1 MFKPLPPRHIAAH
14 AQMHVWH
21 WDPIRH
27 KVRGRR
33 LDSDRYR
40 AIGAHQLIASVE
52 VRVAVLGIGVGHPAI
67 DCTSC
72 GPVKLE
78 NFGRRKLE
86 FYGNSKMISQKR
98 HRTKS
103 GISKHVLLVLFPP
116 CIGMKIRPPINPAP
130 ARLMCGFQGV
140 SDFRG
145 DHHAKCTGCSGVEGV
160 RLPSTISMSYLGRA
174 QGVNRLGYLGLGAG
188 CNRIVGEPYLDT

>member
-40 AIGAHQLIASVE
+40 AIGAHQLVASVE

-67 DCTSC
+67 DRTSC
-72 GPVKLE
+72 EPVKLGI
-78 NFGRRKLE
+78 GRRKLE

-98 HRTKS
+98 RTKS
-103 GISKHVLLVLFPP
+103 GISKHVLFLFPP

-160 RLPSTISMSYLGRA
+160 RLPSTISMSYLGRGWA
-174 QGVNRLGYLGLGAG
+174 SKTGGKGLRAG
-188 CNRIVGEPYLDT
+188 CNRIAGEPYLDT